1 MLYTECSIKGELMR
15 YPLLLLP
22 YLALTLTGCGNNTPA
37 PVPVPVAS
45 EGFSSVP
52 PPLPPSAPL
61 VLAPSATPNV
71 APRQEWEEQRDRHN
85 IAVARNEKR
94 QEAADAQV
102 QPQQDSKQQQFD
114 NERANLQAESIVRRM
129 QNPPP
134 RVFIVEDD

>member
-1 MLYTECSIKGELMR
+1 MR
-15 YPLLLLP
+15 YPLLMLP
-22 YLALTLTGCGNNTPA
+22 CLVLTLTGCGNKPPA
-37 PVPVPVAS
+37 SVPVPVAS
-45 EGFSSVP
+45 EGFPSVP
-52 PPLPPSAPL
+52 PVSLPSAPL

-102 QPQQDSKQQQFD
+102 QTQQDSKQQQFD
-114 NERANLQAESIVRRM
+114 NERANLQAEGMVRRM
-129 QNPPP
+129 QSPPP